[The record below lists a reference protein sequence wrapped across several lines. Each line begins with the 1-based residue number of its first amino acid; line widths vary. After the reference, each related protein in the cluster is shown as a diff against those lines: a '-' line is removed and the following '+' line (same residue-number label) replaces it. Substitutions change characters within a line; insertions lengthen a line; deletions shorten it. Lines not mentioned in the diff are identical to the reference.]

1 MKCKV
6 FHGRNAPDLEKQFN
20 DWTSETWVCETV
32 TFLSTTN
39 LCQDRGNNL
48 VMAVFY
54 EGDVFEVEIPAE
66 ESEEVPEGPVKER
79 CVVCAAVQLP
89 TVVER
94 GPYAGRHKCSVC
106 NKTYDHQGELKEEDQ
121 TNV

>member
-1 MKCKV
+1 MEKCKV

-20 DWTSETWVCETV
+20 EWVCESVRV
-32 TFLSTTN
+32 TSLTN

-54 EGDVFEVEIPAE
+54 EGEVPVTFSAE
-66 ESEEVPEGPVKER
+66 EPKVPEVPEGSVQER
-79 CVVCAAVQLP
+79 CVVCAAVQVP

-94 GPYAGRHKCSVC
+94 GPYKGRHKCSVC
-106 NKTYDHQGELKEEDQ
+106 SKTYDYQGELKEE
-121 TNV
+121 NHV

>member
-20 DWTSETWVCETV
+20 EWVCETV
-32 TFLSTTN
+32 EVLSTTN

-54 EGDVFEVEIPAE
+54 DGYVVEDEPEAPKAP
-66 ESEEVPEGPVKER
+66 EVPESPIEER
-79 CVVCAAVQLP
+79 CVVCAAVQVP

-94 GPYAGRHKCSVC
+94 GPYKGRHKCSVC
-106 NKTYDHQGELKEEDQ
+106 SKTYDYQGELKEE
-121 TNV
+121 NNA

>member
-20 DWTSETWVCETV
+20 EWVSETIEV
-32 TFLSTTN
+32 LSTTN

-66 ESEEVPEGPVKER
+66 ESEVQEVPEDPVKER

-94 GPYAGRHKCSVC
+94 GPYKGRHKCSVC
-106 NKTYDHQGELKEEDQ
+106 NKTYDHQGELKEEEQ
-121 TNV
+121 NNV